1 MKILIVDM
9 DQMRRESRVKQLAN
23 AGYDVDSRDSDD
35 CAQCPSNPGTY
46 DLMVCSFHQHPEEAT
61 PYVDAL
67 RIKNPQQPIL
77 LLTDYGVFVP
87 HGCLDEAPHCGP
99 LVKEIAG
106 VLTGSSDVA
115 ELNGPPKSANAIPG
129 GD

>member
-1 MKILIVDM
+1 MKILVIDL

-23 AGYDVDSRDSDD
+23 AGYVVDALDFHD
-35 CAQCPSNPGTY
+35 CQEYTSNPGIY

-61 PYVDAL
+61 EYVDAL
-67 RIKNPQQPIL
+67 RVNNPQQPIL

-87 HGCLDEAPHCGP
+87 HGCLNETPQCAP

-106 VLTGSSDVA
+106 VLTGSSDVE
-115 ELNGPPKSANAIPG
+115 ELG
-129 GD
+129 GLSEG